1 MTKEQA
7 INIAVEWW
15 ANKLSSKAPH
25 SNGDNGFAS
34 VMACLLADS
43 GMECVSDEKIDIF
56 KKELTSQIENEMP
69 NRWSE
74 VYLGVDYN
82 PSVNLRESAKKA
94 GISEFNFPFKTDLHI
109 RWEDDNYSVYVYD
122 GYGSPREFLTV

>member
-15 ANKLSSKAPH
+15 ANKLYSKVPH
-25 SNGDNGFAS
+25 SNGDNSFAS

-43 GMECVSDEKIDIF
+43 GMENVTDEKIDIF
-56 KKELTSQIENEMP
+56 KKELTSQIEHEMP

-94 GISEFNFPFKTDLHI
+94 GINVLNFPFKTDLYIH
-109 RWEDDNYSVYVYD
+109 WEGDNYSVYVHD
-122 GYGSPREFLTV
+122 GYRSPR